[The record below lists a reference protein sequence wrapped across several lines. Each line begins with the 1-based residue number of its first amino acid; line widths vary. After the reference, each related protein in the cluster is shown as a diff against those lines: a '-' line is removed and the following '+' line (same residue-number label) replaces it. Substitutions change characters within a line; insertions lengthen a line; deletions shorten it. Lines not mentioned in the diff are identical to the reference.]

1 MFAILIP
8 FSYMWIPNQYTN
20 IKDHEYHVDISSQA
34 WQRRI
39 CGARRALITILS
51 SGLPGSSNKRL
62 SPWKT
67 CCKAF
72 NLNFSLTPNHSCW
85 QLWSFRWCVEMSR
98 VYSGQCQD
106 SDLNW
111 PMRGPGWPLTRG
123 IGQWQPART
132 LTTAPISSS
141 EGWNIIGDNI
151 SQVLMAQN
159 TIPISRCEF
168 QGYYHC
174 LTFWPSLLQIVVFG
188 ILKG

>member
-1 MFAILIP
+1 
-8 FSYMWIPNQYTN
+8 
-20 IKDHEYHVDISSQA
+20 
-34 WQRRI
+34 
-39 CGARRALITILS
+39 
-51 SGLPGSSNKRL
+51 
-62 SPWKT
+62 
-67 CCKAF
+67 
-72 NLNFSLTPNHSCW
+72 
-85 QLWSFRWCVEMSR
+85 
-98 VYSGQCQD
+98 
-106 SDLNW
+106 
-111 PMRGPGWPLTRG
+111 MRGLGWPLTRG

-188 ILKG
+188 ILKGYKPQYHHHGVLVPEQQQHYALVVPLSILGRSRAGRLWGVGQHHPAKSQTHNKLSLLSMSLLSWLWWSKDHGRFTEHPNMNFPWEIALPIFFLWMHWTHFCIW

>member
-1 MFAILIP
+1 
-8 FSYMWIPNQYTN
+8 
-20 IKDHEYHVDISSQA
+20 
-34 WQRRI
+34 
-39 CGARRALITILS
+39 
-51 SGLPGSSNKRL
+51 
-62 SPWKT
+62 
-67 CCKAF
+67 
-72 NLNFSLTPNHSCW
+72 
-85 QLWSFRWCVEMSR
+85 
-98 VYSGQCQD
+98 
-106 SDLNW
+106 
-111 PMRGPGWPLTRG
+111 MRGLGWPLTRG

-188 ILKG
+188 ILKGYKPQYHHHGVLVPEQQAAALCPCGSFVHTWKKQGRAPLRSWPASPCQVTNTQQVVIVINVFAIMVVVVKRSWKVYWTPKHEFSMRNSFTNLFFVNALDTLLHMVDYG

>member
-1 MFAILIP
+1 
-8 FSYMWIPNQYTN
+8 
-20 IKDHEYHVDISSQA
+20 
-34 WQRRI
+34 
-39 CGARRALITILS
+39 
-51 SGLPGSSNKRL
+51 
-62 SPWKT
+62 
-67 CCKAF
+67 
-72 NLNFSLTPNHSCW
+72 
-85 QLWSFRWCVEMSR
+85 
-98 VYSGQCQD
+98 
-106 SDLNW
+106 
-111 PMRGPGWPLTRG
+111 MRGLGWPLTRG

-188 ILKG
+188 ILKGYKPQYHHHGVLVPEQQAAALCPCGSFVHTWKKQGRAPLRSWPASPCQSHKHTTSCHCHQCLCYHGCGGQKIMEGLLNTQTWIFHEK